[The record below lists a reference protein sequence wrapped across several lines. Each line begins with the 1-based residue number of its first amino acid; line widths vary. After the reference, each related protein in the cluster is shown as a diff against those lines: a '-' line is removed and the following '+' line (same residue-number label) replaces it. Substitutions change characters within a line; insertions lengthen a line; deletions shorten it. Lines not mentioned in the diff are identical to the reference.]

1 MLKIEAWGSGP
12 SRSQTVNSIS
22 IQTADPI
29 GSEDRSVPESPV
41 LQKPTSP
48 RALLSKGDSSQLA
61 LRELDGT
68 PLFCLH
74 PGEAQAMRIQ

>member
-1 MLKIEAWGSGP
+1 MLKIEAWGSGA
-12 SRSQTVNSIS
+12 SRSQTVNSATGS
-22 IQTADPI
+22 DPI
-29 GSEDRSVPESPV
+29 GSEDRSVPESPI
-41 LQKPTSP
+41 LEKPTSP

-74 PGEAQAMRIQ
+74 CGEAQAM

>member
-1 MLKIEAWGSGP
+1 MLKIEAWGSGL
-12 SRSQTVNSIS
+12 SRSQTVNSVS
-22 IQTADPI
+22 IQSADPI
-29 GSEDRSVPESPV
+29 GSADRSVPQSPI
-41 LQKPTSP
+41 LEKPTSP

-74 PGEAQAMRIQ
+74 RGEAQAM

>member
-12 SRSQTVNSIS
+12 SRSQTANSIS

-48 RALLSKGDSSQLA
+48 RALLGDSSQLA

-74 PGEAQAMRIQ
+74 PGEAEAM